1 MDFNDNNRKI
11 AIELILKI
19 NGSYPL
25 YLKEDYLDTFLEIF
39 NGFGLKNFSFSG
51 PLSKKVVKTKSGLY
65 FAGNTHI
72 IFRTFYDKNFAKL
85 FFEMSSKLSREIF
98 KNYNLRI
105 LTQPITLSN
114 RFFVINKSYD
124 EITPEMSETIRSR
137 LIEKY
142 KLIFERE
149 PNDNRFIAVENKN
162 KVYLYGSNELILVA
176 KVLGLLGENGYKNF
190 LIDEKDKR
198 YLRSVLNENSSIF
211 WF

>member
-1 MDFNDNNRKI
+1 MDFNDNNRKV
-11 AIELILKI
+11 AIEIILKI
-19 NGSYPL
+19 NGIYPL
-25 YLKEDYLDTFLEIF
+25 YLKEHYLDTFLEIF

-72 IFRTFYDKNFAKL
+72 ILRTFHDKNFAKL

-211 WF
+211 